1 MDEKDFQYIRALIV
15 VHNIGDGYLSIFLGN
30 TSVKYIEP
38 YQNFVVSVF
47 NDIIDN
53 EVIPYNELTRFYE
66 NNRQIFD
73 FLMISK
79 PSMLL
84 KIDKCMS
91 WLLPDLIE
99 NHKQRHN
106 TNIIYFNAKKH
117 SGAIKQ

>member
-1 MDEKDFQYIRALIV
+1 MDEHDFQYIRALIV

-30 TSVKYIEP
+30 TSIKYIET

-53 EVIPYNELTRFYE
+53 EVFPYKELTQFYE
-66 NNRQIFD
+66 NNRHIFD
-73 FLMISK
+73 YLMISK

-84 KIDKCMS
+84 KIDKDMS

-99 NHKQRHN
+99 SHKQRYN

-117 SGAIKQ
+117 IGAIQQ